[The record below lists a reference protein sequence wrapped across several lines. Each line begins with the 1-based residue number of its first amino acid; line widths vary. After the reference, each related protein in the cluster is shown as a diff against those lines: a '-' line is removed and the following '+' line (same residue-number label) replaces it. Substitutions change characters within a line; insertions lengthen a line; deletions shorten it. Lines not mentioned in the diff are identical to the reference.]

1 MSMREAYT
9 DQLDSIRDDLL
20 TMTRLVGTAVTQA
33 TQALL
38 EGDAQ
43 LAEKVISD
51 DDAIDALRV
60 KIEDRSFELLSLQ
73 NPVAGD
79 LRMLVASL
87 RMVGEFER
95 MGDLS
100 VHVAKIA
107 RLRVPEVAVPGE
119 LVPTISRMAAVA
131 EVMVAKVGHIIADSD
146 VAAAEEL
153 EAVDEEMDRL
163 RRTSFRELLG
173 SEWKHGVEAAVDIA
187 LLGRYYER
195 IADHAVSI
203 ARRVVFLV
211 TGEQPS
217 YLD

>member
-1 MSMREAYT
+1 MRDAYT
-9 DQLDSIRDDLL
+9 DQLDSIRDDLV
-20 TMTRLVGTAVTQA
+20 MMARLVREAVSEGTA
-33 TQALL
+33 ALL

-43 LAEKVISD
+43 RAEKVISN
-51 DDAIDALRV
+51 DAAVDALRE
-60 KIEDRSFELLSLQ
+60 KLEEHSFELLSLQ

-87 RMVGEFER
+87 RMVSEFER

-100 VHVAKIA
+100 VHIAKIA
-107 RLRVPEVAVPGE
+107 RLRIPEVAVPDE
-119 LVPTISRMAAVA
+119 LVPTIARMSAVA

-153 EAVDEEMDRL
+153 EQADEEMDRL
-163 RRTSFRELLG
+163 RRSSFRELLG
-173 SEWKHGVEAAVDIA
+173 SDWKHGVEPAVDIA

-211 TGEQPS
+211 TGEQPA
-217 YLD
+217 YID